1 METDRRRVKTR
12 TRLALAGFLALSLSA
27 GLVGSVASSGASEFY
42 STLIR
47 PSWAPPGWLF
57 GPVWLTLYLSMG
69 WAAWLVWREVP
80 TTIGQARSRT
90 SGLRLFAVQLI
101 LNAAWT
107 WLFFA
112 LRQGALAFAE
122 ILLLAVA
129 VGLMLRKFAR
139 VRPLAGWLLVPYL
152 AWISF
157 AAALTWAVWQANT
170 GRL

>member
-1 METDRRRVKTR
+1 MGS
-12 TRLALAGFLALSLSA
+12 RLALAGFLALSVSA
-27 GLVGSVASSGASEFY
+27 GLVGSVASSGAREFY
-42 STLIR
+42 STLLL

-69 WAAWLVWREVP
+69 WAAWLVWREEP
-80 TTIGQARSRT
+80 TTVGNALSRRWA
-90 SGLRLFAVQLI
+90 LRLFALQLI

-122 ILLLAVA
+122 ILLLGLAI
-129 VGLMLRKFAR
+129 GLMLWQFAR

-157 AAALTWAVWQANT
+157 ATALTWAVWQANT